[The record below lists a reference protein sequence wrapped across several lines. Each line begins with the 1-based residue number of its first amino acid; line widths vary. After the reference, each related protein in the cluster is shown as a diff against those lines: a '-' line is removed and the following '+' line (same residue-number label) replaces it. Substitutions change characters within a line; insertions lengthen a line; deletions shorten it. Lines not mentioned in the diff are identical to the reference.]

1 MFGDSTD
8 YDATGWVL
16 DIDPETTGPSE
27 WMNYMARLKYGDGK
41 GAPGNYKKK
50 KIIQETGGLNNNVD
64 AQSSSFATGNKEY
77 QAASPFESQEGFTQ
91 GGMLSVSEDLDA
103 VFDAPA
109 KPTEVAEEVIA
120 EPQVKVSKKK
130 QDAPKPD
137 VDLASLLD
145 EFDD

>member
-77 QAASPFESQEGFTQ
+77 QAASTYI
-91 GGMLSVSEDLDA
+91 DRNTR
-103 VFDAPA
+103 
-109 KPTEVAEEVIA
+109 K
-120 EPQVKVSKKK
+120 
-130 QDAPKPD
+130 
-137 VDLASLLD
+137 
-145 EFDD
+145 